1 MSMPSSAVF
10 LLKIKI
16 ALAAGLLLMA
26 VVGAASYVAISRL
39 IETAQS
45 RVRTE
50 DTLVML
56 ERVDS
61 SLRTAESTLRQYLLS
76 GSEDDL
82 NGFERARVDLRAV
95 RARTR
100 SANVLQES
108 ADFDALINQRA
119 LIANQSIA
127 ARKAAGPE
135 AAAAVLGSDASR
147 QLRLRTDGLLENA
160 RNREVY
166 KWRDAQAVAERSAQ
180 WAQGFIIA
188 ASLLFFAMLAW
199 VVYVVK
205 HYEEV
210 RKRGE
215 AQLRDSEVMSRS
227 ITEGMAEAVITTQS
241 DDVVLEANAAALQLI
256 GFTRA
261 ELIGRDVSELVPQ
274 RLRRQYK
281 EFTSLMR
288 QRPEAFRI
296 AGREVIALRKDGTEF
311 TVSVSFGDVQVGGR
325 RLFTA
330 LMRDITESRRI
341 TEALA
346 PASRSCA
353 RSPTPCPP

>member
-1 MSMPSSAVF
+1 
-10 LLKIKI
+10 
-16 ALAAGLLLMA
+16 
-26 VVGAASYVAISRL
+26 
-39 IETAQS
+39 
-45 RVRTE
+45 
-50 DTLVML
+50 
-56 ERVDS
+56 
-61 SLRTAESTLRQYLLS
+61 
-76 GSEDDL
+76 
-82 NGFERARVDLRAV
+82 
-95 RARTR
+95 
-100 SANVLQES
+100 VLQES

-241 DDVVLEANAAALQLI
+241 DDVVLEANAAALQLF

-281 EFTSLMR
+281 EFTSMMR

-296 AGREVIALRKDGTEF
+296 CR
-311 TVSVSFGDVQVGGR
+311 
-325 RLFTA
+325 
-330 LMRDITESRRI
+330 
-341 TEALA
+341 
-346 PASRSCA
+346 SRSDCLA
-353 RSPTPCPP
+353 QGRH